1 MVCNKFFDQLGIPHQ
16 ASKGIIVLIFYAI
29 CVAFYMTEEKW
40 DLLKCI
46 YFVTVTITTIGYG
59 DVTPTKDETKIFTI
73 FVIIIGIFVI
83 TGYIAD
89 VVGNAIKD
97 VFNWCLKLIFPKDSE
112 RDDGLEG
119 PSHYIAKVVLIC
131 VLLLNLIFVAVIFL
145 MVEADESFVDSLYWV
160 RFAHFISSHSIISY
174 HMVSYPFC
182 LFINA
187 KLFVSSFIHSFTG
200 NCVYNLSR
208 LWRYLVGVRC

>member
-16 ASKGIIVLIFYAI
+16 ASKGIIILIFYAI

-46 YFVTVTITTIGYG
+46 YFVTVTITTIVYG
-59 DVTPTKDETKIFTI
+59 DVTPTKYETEIFTI

-97 VFNWCLKLIFPKDSE
+97 SST
-112 RDDGLEG
+112 GA
-119 PSHYIAKVVLIC
+119 S
-131 VLLLNLIFVAVIFL
+131 
-145 MVEADESFVDSLYWV
+145 SLYFLKTV
-160 RFAHFISSHSIISY
+160 NVMMA
-174 HMVSYPFC
+174 
-182 LFINA
+182 
-187 KLFVSSFIHSFTG
+187 
-200 NCVYNLSR
+200 
-208 LWRYLVGVRC
+208 